1 MAHDSLRSPTSHAA
15 HASTSTSAQ
24 STDDSS
30 PKSFV
35 SADNKRAAVAL
46 IASDLHKGRRLRGV
60 SFSVDDG
67 ETLVVLGPSGAGKT
81 SLLRA
86 IAGLERIDAGTLTLD
101 GRDLL
106 QLPPQRRSV
115 AFVFQED
122 ALFPHLTVYDNLAFA
137 LRMKRARSAEIDK
150 RVRDV
155 AGALEI
161 DAHLRERP
169 PRLSGGERQRAALAR
184 AVLGDPRVLL
194 LDEPLAHLDPQL
206 RVYVRR
212 QFIQYRPAFSGA
224 AIHVTHDHTEALAM
238 GNRLAIMI
246 AGRIVQT
253 GEPQRVYDAPA
264 TTEVARF
271 LGSPPM
277 NLLDGEMQ
285 ITGIRPEH
293 VHIDASA
300 PLRGRVIARESNG
313 ADAFIHVST
322 PRGDVFARTAGS
334 QIAPQIGEEVGI
346 AFDPHFICR
355 FDRTTGA
362 LIE

>member
-1 MAHDSLRSPTSHAA
+1 M
-15 HASTSTSAQ
+15 
-24 STDDSS
+24 
-30 PKSFV
+30 
-35 SADNKRAAVAL
+35 
-46 IASDLHKGRRLRGV
+46 RGV

-67 ETLVVLGPSGAGKT
+67 QTLVVLGPSGAGKT
-81 SLLRA
+81 SLLRLV
-86 IAGLERIDAGTLTLD
+86 AGLESSDSGTLTLD

-106 QLPPQRRSV
+106 PLAPKRRRV

-122 ALFPHLTVYDNLAFA
+122 ALFPHLTVYENLAFPM
-137 LRMKRARSAEIDK
+137 RMKRTRRAEIDA
-150 RVRDV
+150 RVRQV
-155 AGALEI
+155 AGVLEI

-169 PRLSGGERQRAALAR
+169 ARLSGGERQRAALAR
-184 AVLGDPRVLL
+184 AILSDPRVLL

-212 QFIQYRPAFSGA
+212 QFIQFRREFAGA

-246 AGRIVQT
+246 GGRIVQT
-253 GEPQRVYDAPA
+253 GDPDRVYDAPA

-277 NLLDGEMQ
+277 NLLNGEMQ
-285 ITGIRPEH
+285 IVGIRPEH
-293 VHIDASA
+293 VRIDATA
-300 PLRGRVIARESNG
+300 QLRGRVIARESTG
-313 ADAFIHVST
+313 ADAFLQLST
-322 PRGDVFARTAGS
+322 PRGDLLARLSGALRV
-334 QIAPQIGEEVGI
+334 PLIGEEVGI
-346 AFDPHFICR
+346 SLDERFVRR